1 MMNSKETLKN
11 LHKRFPLMTL
21 DELFDILDCYVE
33 QSPSINPIW
42 RDSVYYRTSVN
53 GTTNKFSTSKPEN
66 CLTTKINYNDGAVSN
81 IKTEDD
87 IQLAASHTV
96 CRK

>member
-33 QSPSINPIW
+33 QSPSINPNLW
-42 RDSVYYRTSVN
+42 DQVYYSTHVN
-53 GTTNKFSTSKPEN
+53 SSANKFSKPEN

-87 IQLAASHTV
+87 TQLAASHTV